1 MKLAE
6 KEFFSF
12 KLKSQIQILRDKG
25 VCLFTNYSYPKNE
38 IKAFLIF
45 DFYVKVIV
53 DKENE
58 KITTILLMDET
69 ELADF
74 VYNS

>member
-12 KLKSQIQILRDKG
+12 KLKSQIQILKDKG
-25 VCLFTNYSYPKNE
+25 VCLFTNYTSPNNE

-45 DFYVKVIV
+45 DFYVKVVV

-58 KITTILLMDET
+58 KIINILLMDET
-69 ELADF
+69 ELSDF
-74 VYNS
+74 VYNC